1 MLINNS
7 WHIISPQKGL
17 AILITGASFPGASV
31 VKNLPANA
39 RDVVDVDS
47 IPGSRRSPGGGNG
60 NPLQHSCLK
69 NPMNMGAWRAT
80 VQGLVKSQTRLT
92 VHEPTLTY
100 MSLQPLEDL
109 VLSFLYHVVPP

>member
-1 MLINNS
+1 
-7 WHIISPQKGL
+7 
-17 AILITGASFPGASV
+17 
-31 VKNLPANA
+31 
-39 RDVVDVDS
+39 
-47 IPGSRRSPGGGNG
+47 
-60 NPLQHSCLK
+60 
-69 NPMNMGAWRAT
+69 MNMGAWRAT

>member
-1 MLINNS
+1 M
-7 WHIISPQKGL
+7 
-17 AILITGASFPGASV
+17 
-31 VKNLPANA
+31 
-39 RDVVDVDS
+39 D
-47 IPGSRRSPGGGNG
+47 
-60 NPLQHSCLK
+60 
-69 NPMNMGAWRAT
+69 MGAWRAT